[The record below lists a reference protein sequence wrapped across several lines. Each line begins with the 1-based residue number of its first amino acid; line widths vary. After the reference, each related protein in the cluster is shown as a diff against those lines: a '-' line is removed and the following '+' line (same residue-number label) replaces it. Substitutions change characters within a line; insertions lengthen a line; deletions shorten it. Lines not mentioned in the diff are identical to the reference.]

1 MGLNQGGKSRHQARA
16 MAVWLLPTIISGI
29 AVIAAS
35 FGDTGRETLSFL
47 RPAITDGEF
56 WRLATGHFV
65 HLGWPHLILNLAGLS
80 LVWYIV
86 GAAFRVRQW
95 LIVIAVTVI
104 GMDIGFWFLEPQLI
118 SYVGLSGLLHGL
130 LAAGIVGEFR
140 SGRMEIRVLGA
151 LVIAKLVYEQLFGP
165 LPGSEAT
172 SGGAVIVA
180 SHAYGAVCG
189 AITAAI
195 LLIRVRARASI

>member
-1 MGLNQGGKSRHQARA
+1 

>member
-1 MGLNQGGKSRHQARA
+1 MGLNQGDKGRHQARA
-16 MAVWLLPTIISGI
+16 LAVWLLPTIISGI
-29 AVIAAS
+29 AVIAAC
-35 FGDTGRETLSFL
+35 FGDAGREALSFL
-47 RPAITDGEF
+47 RPAIDDGEL
-56 WRLATGHFV
+56 WRLATGHFA
-65 HLGWPHLILNLAGLS
+65 HLGWPHLILNLAGLL

-86 GAAFRVRQW
+86 GTAFAVRSW
-95 LIVIAVTVI
+95 LMIIVVTVI

-140 SGRMEIRVLGA
+140 SGRLEVRVLGA

-165 LPGSEAT
+165 LPGSEET

-180 SHAYGAVCG
+180 SHAYGAVSG

-195 LLIRVRARASI
+195 ILIRVRARPSI